1 MLDNVLKF
9 NITYVVLRCINM
21 YMQGYQ
27 NTQQNDWLDLL
38 ATKIAEVR
46 LSELGYNFIPGITL
60 TYTRVKKYIEAK
72 ALIVKKTGLI
82 SNDANSKS

>member
-1 MLDNVLKF
+1 
-9 NITYVVLRCINM
+9 M